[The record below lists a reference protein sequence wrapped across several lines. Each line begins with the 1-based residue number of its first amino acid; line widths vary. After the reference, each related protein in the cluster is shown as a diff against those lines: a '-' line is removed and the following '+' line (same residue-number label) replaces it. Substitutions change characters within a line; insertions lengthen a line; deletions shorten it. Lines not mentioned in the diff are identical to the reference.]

1 MNGSQQKQRRQKWF
15 GAFGKRRARRTPG
28 RRLMVEPME
37 GRVLMTADLGGNSFA
52 AATELGTLSGTRQIA
67 DFVGNSDVN
76 DFFRIRLAQPGNLRL
91 TLDGLAADAD
101 LELLNSSGGRLA
113 SSTRGGTSSE
123 LIQQTLAPGTY
134 VIRVYRFSGNTNY
147 RLTMTATPNAPTV
160 PDYAGNTLSAAR
172 NLGVISGT
180 RSYTDF
186 VGRTDPND
194 FYRFQVAGRSEFD
207 LTLDQ
212 MTADAD
218 VELLNSSGALI
229 ARSARGGASAE
240 SIRQTLDAGTYFVRV
255 YPFGSADTNYRL
267 TLQVQS
273 QAPPDGAGNTMNAA
287 RDLGTLRGSVTF
299 QDFVGQADTADYY
312 RFRVD
317 APSSFSL
324 RMDGM
329 SADADVRLLDSNG
342 GVVASS
348 TNGGA
353 NPEAIDRVLGTGTYF
368 VFVNPFGGANT
379 NYRLAL
385 NAAAQ
390 QQSPTITSLGGY
402 TSAAAGVQNG
412 LVNMSIGTAWNDYR
426 AVNDQPGLY
435 TWTINGTNFGTQR
448 GEIRLAGQIV
458 PVISWSNTS
467 IRIDPSG
474 AQFNAAQPWNWTP
487 RNAALQIT
495 TAAGASVSQN
505 VDIAPRSAA
514 GCTGNAPGTS
524 PAAGWK
530 WG

>member
-1 MNGSQQKQRRQKWF
+1 MNGSQQKRRRQKWF
-15 GAFGKRRARRTPG
+15 GAFGKRRARRTTG

-52 AATELGTLSGTRQIA
+52 AATELGTLSGTR
-67 DFVGNSDVN
+67 
-76 DFFRIRLAQPGNLRL
+76 
-91 TLDGLAADAD
+91 
-101 LELLNSSGGRLA
+101 
-113 SSTRGGTSSE
+113 
-123 LIQQTLAPGTY
+123 
-134 VIRVYRFSGNTNY
+134 
-147 RLTMTATPNAPTV
+147 
-160 PDYAGNTLSAAR
+160 
-172 NLGVISGT
+172 
-180 RSYTDF
+180 SYTDF
-186 VGRTDPND
+186 VGRTDTND
-194 FYRFQVAGRSEFD
+194 YYRFQVAGRSEFN
-207 LTLDQ
+207 LTLEQ

-255 YPFGSADTNYRL
+255 YPFGA
-267 TLQVQS
+267 
-273 QAPPDGAGNTMNAA
+273 
-287 RDLGTLRGSVTF
+287 
-299 QDFVGQADTADYY
+299 
-312 RFRVD
+312 
-317 APSSFSL
+317 
-324 RMDGM
+324 
-329 SADADVRLLDSNG
+329 
-342 GVVASS
+342 
-348 TNGGA
+348 
-353 NPEAIDRVLGTGTYF
+353 
-368 VFVNPFGGANT
+368 ANT

-385 NAAAQ
+385 SAAAQ

-448 GEIRLAGQIV
+448 GEIRLAGQVV

-474 AQFNAAQPWNWTP
+474 AQFNAAQPWNWAP

-505 VDIAPRSAA
+505 VDVAPAIRSRVY
-514 GCTGNAPGTS
+514 GQCTWHVARRRLEMGLTPSPSAYGGYTAIS
-524 PAAGWK
+524 PAWVPRAGDQLQWSGTHTAIIESVSAPVVHGDLRIY
-530 WG
+530 WLTISQYNGTGSNEYGTFQTPFAVRGNRIEFSPSFRHNGAGATSYYR